1 MHCST
6 VEYQQF
12 PEKQAFTNSK
22 GLMMNSTYMNIPAL
36 LIPSFS
42 KARAK
47 AVALEANMTEEAT
60 AESTQTVAPK
70 ASSLWDAAAGL
81 KFWGS
86 KPAQPLSATEEAEE
100 VRALARSVA
109 ETDPGF
115 ASDLFAAAARHE
127 SRE

>member
-1 MHCST
+1 
-6 VEYQQF
+6 
-12 PEKQAFTNSK
+12 
-22 GLMMNSTYMNIPAL
+22 MMNSTYMNIPAL

-47 AVALEANMTEEAT
+47 AAALEANMTEDAK
-60 AESTQTVAPK
+60 AESVQMATPK
-70 ASSLWDAAAGL
+70 AASLWDAAAGL

-86 KPAQPLSATEEAEE
+86 KPAQPQSASEEADE

-127 SRE
+127 SRG

>member
-1 MHCST
+1 
-6 VEYQQF
+6 
-12 PEKQAFTNSK
+12 
-22 GLMMNSTYMNIPAL
+22 MMNSTYMNIPAL

-47 AVALEANMTEEAT
+47 AVALEANMTEDAT
-60 AESTQTVAPK
+60 AESAQTAAPK
-70 ASSLWDAAAGL
+70 ATSLWDAVAGL

-86 KPAQPLSATEEAEE
+86 KPARQMSAVEEAEE

-109 ETDPGF
+109 ATDPGF

-127 SRE
+127 SRK

>member
-1 MHCST
+1 
-6 VEYQQF
+6 
-12 PEKQAFTNSK
+12 
-22 GLMMNSTYMNIPAL
+22 MMNSMMMNIPAMT
-36 LIPSFS
+36 PSFT

-47 AVALEANMTEEAT
+47 AIALEANMMEDVT
-60 AESTQTVAPK
+60 ADSLAASGPK
-70 ASSLWDAAAGL
+70 VSSLWDVLAGL

-86 KPAQPLSATEEAEE
+86 KPARELSAAEEADE

-127 SRE
+127 SRG

>member
-1 MHCST
+1 
-6 VEYQQF
+6 
-12 PEKQAFTNSK
+12 
-22 GLMMNSTYMNIPAL
+22 MNSTYMNIPAL
-36 LIPSFS
+36 TTPSYA

-47 AVALEANMTEEAT
+47 AIALEANMIEEAT
-60 AESTQTVAPK
+60 AEPTRVARPK
-70 ASSLWDAAAGL
+70 ATSLWDVVAGF

-86 KPAQPLSATEEAEE
+86 KPARELSAAEEAEE

-127 SRE
+127 ARE